1 MIVCESLWRCLW
13 EFCGTTT
20 SESAK
25 LTETAATEHEFGSA
39 GGARTPHPDLLHF
52 IDYDREVAL
61 VAVRDDEIA
70 GVVRLHKSGDGEE
83 AEFGLLISDAHQG
96 KGLGSALLARLI
108 DVARAEGVKKIT
120 ADIHG
125 ENSTMQAMVRKAGFK
140 IRRDLGDPTVRAVL
154 TVW

>member
-1 MIVCESLWRCLW
+1 M
-13 EFCGTTT
+13 
-20 SESAK
+20 
-25 LTETAATEHEFGSA
+25 
-39 GGARTPHPDLLHF
+39 
-52 IDYDREVAL
+52 
-61 VAVRDDEIA
+61 AVRDDEIA
-70 GVVRLHKSGDGEE
+70 GVVRLHKSGDGED